1 MARTAPLI
9 SYINIF
15 QQGTIT
21 ASSETVDGAALNAVD
36 GNTYDF
42 WVPGSGE
49 QWIEV
54 ELDTPALVEC
64 VGAAAHLFG
73 TNSATIR
80 FEYWD
85 GAAWVV
91 VASADLAGLG
101 DWTQFAV
108 LNTPITAAKWRLWT
122 SEGSAVGVVHAGPIL
137 AFERNMYQGYQ
148 PIPFGDNVVTRT
160 NTSETG
166 QVLGSSTVRAGMSNK
181 FSFENTTPEFVR
193 GDLLPFTKYYNDG
206 GAFFWAW
213 NVDKYNLDAAYSWRN
228 GKELAPKNTGVKNSM
243 SFDYNVQCYR
253 DGPLPDQVFRDA
265 VVTSTIYPLLF
276 TDGMTAA
283 SSVTGGKV
291 YRLDF
296 EVNDDA
302 LALDGGFISGTIR
315 DLSVILPD
323 QTEDGLLLGGEFAGG
338 ELRDLLIVIDTPQGG
353 DIDELLLDG
362 SLAGGTLRVA
372 LIVAPDQEE
381 DGLYLGG
388 AFLGGTLT

>member
-1 MARTAPLI
+1 MPRTAPLI

-15 QQGTIT
+15 QQGAIT

-42 WVPGSGE
+42 WVPSSGE

-54 ELDTPALVEC
+54 ELDSPALVEC

-73 TNSATIR
+73 TNEATIR
-80 FEYWD
+80 FEYWN
-85 GAAWVV
+85 GAAWVI
-91 VASADLAGLG
+91 VASADLTGVG

-137 AFERNMYQGYQ
+137 TFERNMYQGYQ

-166 QVLGSSTVRAGMSNK
+166 QILGSSTVRAGMSNK
-181 FSFENTTPEFVR
+181 FSFDNTTPEFVR

-213 NVDKYNLDAAYSWRN
+213 HVDKYNLDAAYSWRE
-228 GKELAPKNTGVKNSM
+228 GKELSPRNNGIKNLM
-243 SFDYNVQCYR
+243 EFDYNVRCYR

-283 SSVTGGKV
+283 SLVTGGEVKQ
-291 YRLDF
+291 LAFD
-296 EVNDDA
+296 VNDNEV
-302 LALDGGFISGTIR
+302 LDLNGLLTAGTIR
-315 DLSVILPD
+315 DLNVIAADQLEELDLDGLLTAGTVRNILVVAENQTEADEIDLDGGLTAGTIREVLITAPD
-323 QTEDGLLLGGEFAGG
+323 QTE
-338 ELRDLLIVIDTPQGG
+338 T
-353 DIDELLLDG
+353 DELNLDG
-362 SLAGGTLRVA
+362 GLTGGTIA
-372 LIVAPDQEE
+372 
-381 DGLYLGG
+381 
-388 AFLGGTLT
+388 